1 MTGRGVAGGWGLM
14 LAEVGLGGS
23 PIYLAPA
30 MVVCDHEK
38 TICSPIGFGG
48 SMLAAGL
55 RFSALGDAGAAFLA
69 AAAGAAADAR
79 MALAG
84 PRRADTVARVVGFR
98 DAMAPG
104 RVAKVSACI
113 VLVAWVVVDKRR
125 ASAATARARP
135 GGEEGGGAAARSS
148 SGPGPPTLGRE
159 EEEFLS
165 G

>member
-1 MTGRGVAGGWGLM
+1 M
-14 LAEVGLGGS
+14 
-23 PIYLAPA
+23 Y
-30 MVVCDHEK
+30 
-38 TICSPIGFGG
+38 
-48 SMLAAGL
+48 AAN
-55 RFSALGDAGAAFLA
+55 STYEAST